1 VRAALILLVLAL
13 VLAAATAGLAATRAV
28 TGQLDGDPS
37 TETASARAVG
47 TGGFSQRRVVISDPD
62 TTRTGRLGPVVD
74 RVGRLLVA
82 DFARL
87 GEEQVFMDG
96 SSGASGRFYAAA
108 LGRWT
113 GSRLRVLWR
122 YDTGHASG
130 TVGSAL
136 AIPAGRTIRLREV
149 LVPPDD
155 PTCCPETTQ
164 VRWSTYRYSAAGG
177 RYLLADRTLGPKRPT
192 GAPDLPGY

>member
-1 VRAALILLVLAL
+1 VRALPFLVLLAVAL
-13 VLAAATAGLAATRAV
+13 GAAALALGALRTAAGD
-28 TGQLDGDPS
+28 LDGDPS
-37 TETASARAVG
+37 METASVRAVSPA
-47 TGGFSQRRVVISDPD
+47 GFSQRRVVISDPD
-62 TTRTGRLGPVVD
+62 TPRQGRLGPVVD

-87 GEEQVFMDG
+87 GDEQVFMDG

-149 LVPPDD
+149 LVPPND
-155 PTCCPETTQ
+155 PTCCPRTTQ
-164 VRWSTYRYSAAGG
+164 LRRSTYRWSAAAG
-177 RYLLADRTLGPKRPT
+177 RYVLARRTLGPKRPT
-192 GAPDLPGY
+192 AGY